1 MIPRSILL
9 ILCLFSTFGWA
20 AQTRL
25 DMAGLV
31 KLLLAQ
37 GYHDIREVELGGDK
51 FEVDTLNADDQRV
64 QLQVDANTGEITKK
78 RGRIG
83 LFCYGRDG
91 CCAAPLPATCAR
103 LRQGRSSFSRR
114 GHSRAQAS
122 TR

>member
-1 MIPRSILL
+1 MNMIPRSILL

-37 GYHDIREVELGGDK
+37 GYHDIREVELEGDK

-78 RGRIG
+78 EAIKEGTKEIVNP
-83 LFCYGRDG
+83 
-91 CCAAPLPATCAR
+91 AALLSDPSGNDR
-103 LRQGRSSFSRR
+103 L
-114 GHSRAQAS
+114 
-122 TR
+122 